1 MYSIS
6 NKQRDEVLALL
17 RAFVETNEDKS
28 LQSVNRRRRAV
39 LLMRNIE
46 KRKPYDKK
54 STKWA

>member
-17 RAFVETNEDKS
+17 RAFVEINEDKS

-39 LLMRNIE
+39 LLMRNIG

-54 STKWA
+54 PTK